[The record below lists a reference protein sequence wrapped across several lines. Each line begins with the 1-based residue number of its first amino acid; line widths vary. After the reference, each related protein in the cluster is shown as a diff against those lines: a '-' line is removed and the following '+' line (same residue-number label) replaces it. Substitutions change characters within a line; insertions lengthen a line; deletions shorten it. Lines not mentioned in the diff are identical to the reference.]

1 MVAMALLLSL
11 LAWFMV
17 PGLQRETPS
26 TNDLLTLDGARP
38 ILDNE
43 HATVWDFT
51 WTKGVPTGM
60 ERRTSDSVWIWVAP
74 SAGTVVFWQKGAE
87 RRAAQSAGAPARA
100 IVIDLKDHPASAMV
114 NTSGF
119 PNAFPRPGGK
129 KAFENDHILVWDYTW
144 TPGQPTPMHF
154 HDKDV
159 VVVYLKDGALKSTTP
174 DGKSVVNQL
183 SVGKTTFNARDRV
196 HTETLVEGQSRA
208 IITEFK

>member
-1 MVAMALLLSL
+1 MALLLSL
-11 LAWFMV
+11 LAWFML
-17 PGLQRETPS
+17 PGLQRNNPGVG
-26 TNDLLTLDGARP
+26 DALTLDGARP
-38 ILDNE
+38 IIENQR
-43 HATVWDFT
+43 ATVWDLT
-51 WTKGVPTGM
+51 WTKGVPAGM
-60 ERRTSDSVWIWVAP
+60 EKTSSNSVWIFVAP
-74 SAGTVVFWQKGAE
+74 MPGEVTYWPKGTA
-87 RRAAQSAGAPARA
+87 RRAARSPDVPAHA
-100 IVIDLKDHPASAMV
+100 IVIDLKDAPVAPLQ

-129 KAFENDHILVWDYTW
+129 KAFENDRILVWDYTW
-144 TPGQPTPMHF
+144 TTGQPTPMHF

-159 VVVYLKDGALKSTTP
+159 VVVYLKAGALKSTTP